1 LYYSEVFKFSPITF
15 SSRKSKTF
23 VVFELHSMEQ
33 NFYVSTAANYSFQ
46 LQWDYRRSRWIG
58 IHIDIK

>member
-1 LYYSEVFKFSPITF
+1 
-15 SSRKSKTF
+15 
-23 VVFELHSMEQ
+23 MEQ